1 MFQLVPIS
9 NSRVIVGID
18 WSDPDL
24 DFSAVR
30 LHLMKRSKR
39 FHVLWWKIR
48 RVHAEGVCDGVQH
61 CLLW

>member
-18 WSDPDL
+18 WSDPHL

-30 LHLMKRSKR
+30 LHLMKRSEQ
-39 FHVLWWKIR
+39 FHVFM
-48 RVHAEGVCDGVQH
+48 VEN
-61 CLLW
+61 